1 MAKYVNISNEN
12 MNEFVPTKSL
22 FEKTQIINLGGFYLN
37 EANWSDSEKD
47 KYDKQVKELNNQIDS
62 LTAQLKNLDPSSQE
76 YFEISH
82 ELDDKRTE
90 LDNLNEQNSLIKDL
104 PDYDI
109 NTYKLTNVS
118 PLLKNEGIN
127 YYSPQNIIVQP
138 TNSESASTGYSIE
151 LYVKHNMHVSYISNA
166 DNGTVF
172 ISSVQKPGY
181 DMYVNL
187 FYQALPEIKGNK
199 IYGVKYV
206 VTSSNTIQPSSLE
219 RTDDSIGLAEPVPAI
234 DGGTGSSPF
243 DNIMPWAGINKM
255 NNSEVGEVV
264 MIPKFYYKWTQA
276 EDLSTLQ
283 LQISMQK
290 LPDFFCSPAHMDRGD
305 GKGERDVIYVSRYNL
320 CTNNKSTSGLSPKN
334 RISPSEARTICENLG
349 ETVHPFDIATLI
361 TIQMLYLVEFADWN
375 SQEKIGYGG
384 SPNVHTAGAEIRPNT
399 GTTDK
404 MRYHTGTMQK
414 TRETYGEGVQYRY
427 IEDFWSN
434 TGTWIDGLKYNYRYK
449 NIDNGYVEHSVR
461 IYRYINPENYSIPM
475 KEAKGFY
482 RSSFIGVD
490 NIVRDFNHVKNIK
503 IENTTNDAMGFYY
516 PCSSMISTTTSDPKK
531 QGISDSWDYNNG
543 KILIG
548 QPDESE
554 EMMFYSN
561 TDATYDTGLFGFRH
575 STNDTDQK
583 YQRVG
588 CRAIILP

>member
-22 FEKTQIINLGGFYLN
+22 FEKTQIVNLGGFYLN
-37 EANWSDSEKD
+37 KANWSDSEKD
-47 KYDKQVKELNNQIDS
+47 NYDKQAKELNDQIDS

-82 ELDDKRTE
+82 ELDDKKIE

-138 TNSESASTGYSIE
+138 ISYESASTSYSRE
-151 LYVKHNMHVSYISNA
+151 LYVKHNMCVYYISDAN
-166 DNGTVF
+166 NGTVS
-172 ISSVQKPGY
+172 ISSIQKPGY

-187 FYQALPEIKGNK
+187 FYQALPEIRGNK
-199 IYGVKYV
+199 IYGVKYT
-206 VTSSNTIQPSSLE
+206 VTSSEYTQPSSLE

-243 DNIMPWAGINKM
+243 DNIMPWAGINKV
-255 NNSEVGEVV
+255 NNPEVGEVV

-283 LQISMQK
+283 LQISMYK
-290 LPDFFCSPAHMDRGD
+290 YPGFFCSPAHMDRGD

-384 SPNVHTAGAEIRPNT
+384 TNNNTEIRSKT

-404 MRYHTGTMQK
+404 MKYHTGTMQK
-414 TRETYGEGVQYRY
+414 TRETYGEGIQYRY

-434 TGTWIDGLKYNYRYK
+434 TGTWIDGLKYNYRYQ
-449 NIDNGYVEHSVR
+449 NTDSGYIAHSVR
-461 IYRYINPENYSIPM
+461 IYRYINPEKYNISI
-475 KEAKGFY
+475 KDAKPTIDY
-482 RSSFIGVD
+482 YTVTHVKVAD
-490 NIVRDFNHVKNIK
+490 IVKNQNLVKNIK
-503 IENTTNDAMGFYY
+503 IARDTDAMGFYY
-516 PCSSMISTTTSDPKK
+516 PCSNMTTTEGTDHYKN
-531 QGISDSWDYNNG
+531 QGISDSWGYSMG
-543 KILIG
+543 KLVIT
-548 QPDESE
+548 QPDDSE
-554 EMMFYSN
+554 EMMFYS
-561 TDATYDTGLFGFRH
+561 DTIAASAAGLFGL
-575 STNDTDQK
+575 SYSVNSTDQK
-583 YQRVG
+583 YQKVG

>member
-12 MNEFVPTKSL
+12 LNEFVPTKEL
-22 FEKTQIINLGGFYLN
+22 LDQLNQQNQIVNLGGFILN
-37 EANWSDSEKD
+37 KDEWQQHNWQDESSTMF
-47 KYDKQVKELNNQIDS
+47 KYTLTSVSS
-62 LTAQLKNLDPSSQE
+62 L
-76 YFEISH
+76 
-82 ELDDKRTE
+82 
-90 LDNLNEQNSLIKDL
+90 
-104 PDYDI
+104 
-109 NTYKLTNVS
+109 
-118 PLLKNEGIN
+118 LLKNNTMGN
-127 YYSPQNIIVQP
+127 YYEPQRILIQP
-138 TNSESASTGYSIE
+138 CNDYSSNTGYSVE
-151 LYVKHNMHVSYISNA
+151 LVHKHNICVYTSNQLNGGTVELISNL
-166 DNGTVF
+166 
-172 ISSVQKPGY
+172 KPDRDIY
-181 DMYVNL
+181 INL
-187 FYQALPEIKGNK
+187 FYQALPEKKKAK

-334 RISPSEARTICENLG
+334 RISPSKARTICENLG

-384 SPNVHTAGAEIRPNT
+384 TNNNTEIRPTT
-399 GTTDK
+399 GTTNK
-404 MRYHTGTMQK
+404 MKYHTGTMQK
-414 TRETYGEGVQYRY
+414 TRETYGEGIQYRY

-434 TGTWIDGLKYNYRYK
+434 TGTWIDGLKYNYRYV
-449 NIDNGYVEHSVR
+449 NTDNGYVEHSVK

-482 RSSFIGVD
+482 RSSLIRVD
-490 NIVRDFNHVKNIK
+490 SIVRDFNYVKNIK

-531 QGISDSWDYNNG
+531 QGISDSWDYSNG

-561 TDATYDTGLFGFRH
+561 TDATYDTGLFGFRY
-575 STNDTDQK
+575 STNNTDQK